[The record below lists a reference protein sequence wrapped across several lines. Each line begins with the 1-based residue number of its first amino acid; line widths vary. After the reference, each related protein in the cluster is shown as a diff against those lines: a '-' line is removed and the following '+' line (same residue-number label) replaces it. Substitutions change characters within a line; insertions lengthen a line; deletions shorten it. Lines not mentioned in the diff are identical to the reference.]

1 VPDPTTDEVRALRR
15 ILSQSRGTAATLRAL
30 TGYGILDRFIPGFSE
45 AMRFVP
51 PAVLSAIILPELVVR
66 NGAIDL
72 SLTNPRLIAGALAAL
87 SGRPDVVLPLAG
99 AAEIAYLAIL
109 SSNARFQ
116 SLAAAVDGASG
127 DAGGEEPGGT
137 AATLAALTPADR
149 ARYQRLSDLCT
160 RLRRLSVGDA
170 GQEPLGIPDLQLQN
184 IDRLLRIYLRLLAGK
199 TNLERFFATVD
210 PGELQRDLARARERL
225 TVLEA
230 EEDDGSSRTAK
241 RRETVLDTIA
251 TIEKRQ
257 ENYRL
262 VQENHDSIV
271 LELERLHTKIAG
283 IAEMGIDRQDAASVG
298 REIDLVTS
306 SVEGTERTMREIE
319 DLAGVSSPGA
329 AQAPAGGGRRPVSGG
344 VRA

>member
-1 VPDPTTDEVRALRR
+1 MAAAGSWFTALKK
-15 ILSQSRGTAATLRAL
+15 AALYHWNL
-30 TGYGILDRFIPGFSE
+30 L
-45 AMRFVP
+45 FVGVAGGV
-51 PAVLSAIILPELVVR
+51 AV
-66 NGAIDL
+66 
-72 SLTNPRLIAGALAAL
+72 L

-109 SSNARFQ
+109 SSNPRFQ
-116 SLAAAVDGASG
+116 NLAVAVEEASGGEGEEPPDGTAAAVLQ
-127 DAGGEEPGGT
+127 
-137 AATLAALTPADR
+137 TLAPADR
-149 ARYQRLSDLCT
+149 ARYQRLSDLCS

-170 GQEPLGIPDLQLQN
+170 GHEPLGIPDLQLQN

-210 PGELQRDLARARERL
+210 HGELQRDLARARERL
-225 TVLEA
+225 AILESEA
-230 EEDDGSSRTAK
+230 DDPARTAK

-257 ENYRL
+257 DNYRL

-271 LELERLHTKIAG
+271 LELERLATKIAG

-319 DLAGVSSPGA
+319 DLAGVSGLNA
-329 AQAPAGGGRRPVSGG
+329 TAGPAGGVRRPVRG
-344 VRA
+344 VQG

>member
-1 VPDPTTDEVRALRR
+1 MAAAGSWFTALKK
-15 ILSQSRGTAATLRAL
+15 AALYHWNL
-30 TGYGILDRFIPGFSE
+30 L
-45 AMRFVP
+45 FVG
-51 PAVLSAIILPELVVR
+51 V
-66 NGAIDL
+66 
-72 SLTNPRLIAGALAAL
+72 AGALAAI

-116 SLAAAVDGASG
+116 TLAVAIEEGAGDAGDISPEETAAAVL
-127 DAGGEEPGGT
+127 P
-137 AATLAALTPADR
+137 TLPPADR
-149 ARYQRLSDLCT
+149 ARFQRLSDLCS
-160 RLRRLSVGDA
+160 RLRRLSVGEA

-210 PGELQRDLARARERL
+210 REELQRDLGRARARL
-225 TVLEA
+225 AALDA
-230 EEDDGSSRTAK
+230 GGDDPSRTAQ

-251 TIEKRQ
+251 TIEKRLD
-257 ENYRL
+257 NYRL

-306 SVEGTERTMREIE
+306 SVAGTERTMREIE
-319 DLAGVSSPGA
+319 DLAGVDVRATDP
-329 AQAPAGGGRRPVSGG
+329 APAAGKQTVRRG

>member
-1 VPDPTTDEVRALRR
+1 MAAGSWFTALKK
-15 ILSQSRGTAATLRAL
+15 AALYHWNL
-30 TGYGILDRFIPGFSE
+30 L
-45 AMRFVP
+45 FVGVAGGV
-51 PAVLSAIILPELVVR
+51 AV
-66 NGAIDL
+66 
-72 SLTNPRLIAGALAAL
+72 L
-87 SGRPDVVLPLAG
+87 SGRPDVILPLAG

-116 SLAAAVDGASG
+116 NLAVAFEQTSGAA
-127 DAGGEEPGGT
+127 GESPPEGT
-137 AATLAALTPADR
+137 AAAILPTLAPADR
-149 ARYQRLSDLCT
+149 ARYQRLSDLCS

-199 TNLERFFATVD
+199 SNLERFFATVD
-210 PGELQRDLARARERL
+210 HGELQRDLARTRQRL
-225 TVLEA
+225 AALDA
-230 EEDDGSSRTAK
+230 GGEDPSRTAK

-251 TIEKRQ
+251 TIERRQ
-257 ENYRL
+257 DNYRL

-319 DLAGVSSPGA
+319 DLAGVNFSA
-329 AQAPAGGGRRPVSGG
+329 AAAPAGSGRSPVRG

>member
-1 VPDPTTDEVRALRR
+1 MAAASWFTAFKKAALYHWN
-15 ILSQSRGTAATLRAL
+15 LL
-30 TGYGILDRFIPGFSE
+30 
-45 AMRFVP
+45 FVGVAGGV
-51 PAVLSAIILPELVVR
+51 AV
-66 NGAIDL
+66 
-72 SLTNPRLIAGALAAL
+72 L

-109 SSNARFQ
+109 SAHPRFQ
-116 SLAAAVDGASG
+116 KLAVALEDASG
-127 DAGGEEPGGT
+127 AADDDPSGGT
-137 AATLAALTPADR
+137 AAILPTLAPADR
-149 ARYQRLSDLCT
+149 ARYQRLSDLCS
-160 RLRRLSVGDA
+160 RLRRLSVGEA

-210 PGELQRDLARARERL
+210 HQELQRDLARARERL
-225 TVLEA
+225 AALEA
-230 EEDDGSSRTAK
+230 GGEDPSRTAK

-251 TIEKRQ
+251 TIERRQ
-257 ENYRL
+257 DNYRL

-298 REIDLVTS
+298 REIELVTS

-319 DLAGVSSPGA
+319 DLAGLKGLSPA
-329 AQAPAGGGRRPVSGG
+329 EVPAGRARRRVRG

>member
-1 VPDPTTDEVRALRR
+1 MAAGSWFTALKRA
-15 ILSQSRGTAATLRAL
+15 AL
-30 TGYGILDRFIPGFSE
+30 YHWNLL
-45 AMRFVP
+45 FVG
-51 PAVLSAIILPELVVR
+51 V
-66 NGAIDL
+66 
-72 SLTNPRLIAGALAAL
+72 AGALAAL
-87 SGRPDVVLPLAG
+87 SGRPDVILPLAG
-99 AAEIAYLAIL
+99 AAELAYLAIL
-109 SSNARFQ
+109 SSSARFQ
-116 SLAAAVDGASG
+116 NLALAVEGASR
-127 DAGGEEPGGT
+127 DAGEAEPGEAT
-137 AATLAALTPADR
+137 AATLAALAPADR

-199 TNLERFFATVD
+199 SNLERFFATVD
-210 PGELQRDLARARERL
+210 LEELRRDLARARERL
-225 TVLEA
+225 ALLEA
-230 EEDDGSSRTAK
+230 EEDDSARTAK

-251 TIEKRQ
+251 TIERRQ

-306 SVEGTERTMREIE
+306 SVAGTERTMREIE
-319 DLAGVSSPGA
+319 DLAGVSVGEVH
-329 AQAPAGGGRRPVSGG
+329 APAGSDRRPVRGG

>member
-1 VPDPTTDEVRALRR
+1 MAAAGSWLTALKK
-15 ILSQSRGTAATLRAL
+15 AALYHWNL
-30 TGYGILDRFIPGFSE
+30 L
-45 AMRFVP
+45 FVG
-51 PAVLSAIILPELVVR
+51 V
-66 NGAIDL
+66 
-72 SLTNPRLIAGALAAL
+72 TGALAAL

-116 SLAAAVDGASG
+116 NLAVALDEKSG
-127 DAGGEEPGGT
+127 ETGDDPSEGT
-137 AATLAALTPADR
+137 VAETLTTLPPADR

-170 GQEPLGIPDLQLQN
+170 GQEPLGIPDMQLQN

-210 PGELQRDLARARERL
+210 RDELQRDLARARERL
-225 TVLEA
+225 AVLDA
-230 EEDDGSSRTAK
+230 GEENPSHTAK

-251 TIEKRQ
+251 TIEKRLD
-257 ENYRL
+257 NYRL

-298 REIDLVTS
+298 REIELVTS

-319 DLAGVSSPGA
+319 DLAGVNSFSA
-329 AQAPAGGGRRPVSGG
+329 APTPVGG
-344 VRA
+344 VRRPIRGGIRS

>member
-1 VPDPTTDEVRALRR
+1 MAAAGSWFAAFRKAALYHWN
-15 ILSQSRGTAATLRAL
+15 LL
-30 TGYGILDRFIPGFSE
+30 
-45 AMRFVP
+45 FVGVAGGL
-51 PAVLSAIILPELVVR
+51 AV
-66 NGAIDL
+66 
-72 SLTNPRLIAGALAAL
+72 L

-109 SSNARFQ
+109 SANPRFQ
-116 SLAAAVDGASG
+116 NLAVALEQASG
-127 DAGGEEPGGT
+127 EDGGSVPEGN
-137 AATLAALTPADR
+137 AAEILPTLPPADR
-149 ARYQRLSDLCT
+149 ARFQRLSDLCT

-184 IDRLLRIYLRLLAGK
+184 IDRLLGIYLRLLAGK
-199 TNLERFFATVD
+199 SNLERFFATVD
-210 PGELQRDLARARERL
+210 HGELQRDLARARERL
-225 TVLEA
+225 AALDAVA
-230 EEDDGSSRTAK
+230 DDPARTAK

-251 TIEKRQ
+251 TIERRQ
-257 ENYRL
+257 DNYRL

-319 DLAGVSSPGA
+319 DLAGVNLA
-329 AQAPAGGGRRPVSGG
+329 ATATPAGGGRRPIRGG

>member
-1 VPDPTTDEVRALRR
+1 MAAAGSWFAALKK
-15 ILSQSRGTAATLRAL
+15 
-30 TGYGILDRFIPGFSE
+30 
-45 AMRFVP
+45 
-51 PAVLSAIILPELVVR
+51 AVLYHWNLLFVGV
-66 NGAIDL
+66 
-72 SLTNPRLIAGALAAL
+72 AGGVAAL

-116 SLAAAVDGASG
+116 NLAVALEEAPG
-127 DAGGEEPGGT
+127 DAGEDPPDGT
-137 AATLAALTPADR
+137 AAAILATLPPADR

-160 RLRRLSVGDA
+160 RLRRLSVGEA

-210 PGELQRDLARARERL
+210 HGELQRDLARARERL
-225 TVLEA
+225 AALDA
-230 EEDDGSSRTAK
+230 GGEDPARTAK

-257 ENYRL
+257 QNYRL

-319 DLAGVSSPGA
+319 DLAGVNSFGA
-329 AQAPAGGGRRPVSGG
+329 AAAPAGGARRPGARG

>member
-1 VPDPTTDEVRALRR
+1 M
-15 ILSQSRGTAATLRAL
+15 AAAGSWFAAFRK
-30 TGYGILDRFIPGFSE
+30 
-45 AMRFVP
+45 
-51 PAVLSAIILPELVVR
+51 AVLYHWNLLFVGV
-66 NGAIDL
+66 
-72 SLTNPRLIAGALAAL
+72 AGGVAFL

-116 SLAAAVDGASG
+116 NLAVALEDASGADGDSSPTGAAAAIL
-127 DAGGEEPGGT
+127 P
-137 AATLAALTPADR
+137 TLPHADR

-170 GQEPLGIPDLQLQN
+170 GHEPLGIPDLQLQN

-210 PGELQRDLARARERL
+210 RDELRRDLARARERL
-225 TVLEA
+225 AALDA
-230 EEDDGSSRTAK
+230 GGEDPARTAK
-241 RRETVLDTIA
+241 RRETVLDTVA
-251 TIEKRQ
+251 TIERRLD
-257 ENYRL
+257 NYRL

-298 REIDLVTS
+298 REIELVTS

-319 DLAGVSSPGA
+319 DLAGVDFRAEDAPPA
-329 AQAPAGGGRRPVSGG
+329 AGKRTARGG

>member
-1 VPDPTTDEVRALRR
+1 MAAGSWFTALKRA
-15 ILSQSRGTAATLRAL
+15 AL
-30 TGYGILDRFIPGFSE
+30 YHWNLLFIG
-45 AMRFVP
+45 V
-51 PAVLSAIILPELVVR
+51 
-66 NGAIDL
+66 
-72 SLTNPRLIAGALAAL
+72 AGAFAAL

-99 AAEIAYLAIL
+99 AAEIAYLALL

-116 SLAAAVDGASG
+116 NLAVALEDAPEAAAESPPEGS
-127 DAGGEEPGGT
+127 
-137 AATLAALTPADR
+137 AADVLAVLPPADR

-170 GQEPLGIPDLQLQN
+170 GQEPLGIPDLQLEN

-225 TVLEA
+225 ALLEA
-230 EEDDGSSRTAK
+230 EEDDDSPRTAK

-306 SVEGTERTMREIE
+306 SVAETERTMREIE
-319 DLAGVSSPGA
+319 DLAGVGSFSA
-329 AQAPAGGGRRPVSGG
+329 APAPAGSARRPVRSGI
-344 VRA
+344 RA

>member
-1 VPDPTTDEVRALRR
+1 MAAGPWLTALKK
-15 ILSQSRGTAATLRAL
+15 ATFYHWNLL
-30 TGYGILDRFIPGFSE
+30 
-45 AMRFVP
+45 FVG
-51 PAVLSAIILPELVVR
+51 V
-66 NGAIDL
+66 
-72 SLTNPRLIAGALAAL
+72 AGGLAAL

-99 AAEIAYLAIL
+99 AAEIAYLALL
-109 SSNARFQ
+109 SANTRFQ
-116 SLAAAVDGASG
+116 NLAVALETASG
-127 DAGGEEPGGT
+127 TAGENPPEGT
-137 AATLAALTPADR
+137 VAAILPSLPAADR

-160 RLRRLSVGDA
+160 RLRRLSVGEA

-184 IDRLLRIYLRLLAGK
+184 IDRLLSIYLRLLAGK
-199 TNLERFFATVD
+199 SNLERFFATVD
-210 PGELQRDLARARERL
+210 PGELQRDLSRARERL
-225 TVLEA
+225 AALA
-230 EEDDGSSRTAK
+230 SDGEDPSRTAK

-306 SVEGTERTMREIE
+306 SVAGTERTMREIE
-319 DLAGVSSPGA
+319 DLAGVNFRAADLSPV
-329 AQAPAGGGRRPVSGG
+329 AGKKRARRG
-344 VRA
+344 VKA

>member
-1 VPDPTTDEVRALRR
+1 MAAVSWFTALKRA
-15 ILSQSRGTAATLRAL
+15 AL
-30 TGYGILDRFIPGFSE
+30 YHWNLL
-45 AMRFVP
+45 FVGV
-51 PAVLSAIILPELVVR
+51 AS
-66 NGAIDL
+66 
-72 SLTNPRLIAGALAAL
+72 ALAAL

-109 SSNARFQ
+109 SSNTRFQ
-116 SLAAAVDGASG
+116 NLAGAVEGASN
-127 DAGGEEPGGT
+127 DAGEQEPGQT
-137 AATLAALTPADR
+137 AATLATLPPADR

-210 PGELQRDLARARERL
+210 LEELRRDLARARQRL
-225 TVLEA
+225 DALA
-230 EEDDGSSRTAK
+230 AAGDDPSRTAK

-251 TIEKRQ
+251 TIEKRLD
-257 ENYRL
+257 NYRL

-306 SVEGTERTMREIE
+306 SVAGTERTMREIE
-319 DLAGVSSPGA
+319 DLAGVSSFSP
-329 AQAPAGGGRRPVSGG
+329 AQAPAGSNRRPVRGG

>member
-1 VPDPTTDEVRALRR
+1 MAAGSWFTALKRA
-15 ILSQSRGTAATLRAL
+15 AL
-30 TGYGILDRFIPGFSE
+30 YHWNLL
-45 AMRFVP
+45 FVG
-51 PAVLSAIILPELVVR
+51 V
-66 NGAIDL
+66 
-72 SLTNPRLIAGALAAL
+72 AGAFAAL

-116 SLAAAVDGASG
+116 NLADAVDGASG
-127 DAGGEEPGGT
+127 DAGAEEPGET
-137 AATLAALTPADR
+137 AATLAALAPADR
-149 ARYQRLSDLCT
+149 ARYQRLSGLCT

-184 IDRLLRIYLRLLAGK
+184 IDRLLGIYLRLLAGK

-210 PGELQRDLARARERL
+210 REELRRDLDRARQRL
-225 TVLEA
+225 AALDA
-230 EEDDGSSRTAK
+230 AGEDPSRTAQ

-251 TIEKRQ
+251 TVEKRLD
-257 ENYRL
+257 NYRL

-271 LELERLHTKIAG
+271 LELERLNTKIAG

-298 REIDLVTS
+298 REIDLVSS

-319 DLAGVSSPGA
+319 DLAGVSSLGA
-329 AQAPAGGGRRPVSGG
+329 AQVPAGRGRRPVRGG